1 MNSPLSGFRDLSEP
15 RNVTLISATHGVN
28 EFFSIAIP
36 PIIPFLVADLDI
48 TYTQGGL
55 LLTVFFVMYSVFQ
68 LPAGVIADR
77 VGKKRLLVAGLI
89 GMVIGIYLAAMATSY
104 EALVA
109 SQVVAGISG
118 STYHPTGMSLISDF
132 ETDTTEGKAMGVFG
146 FFGMV
151 GVAGAP
157 LVIGG
162 LAGVI
167 DWRFGLAV
175 AATLGLAFTLVFAVL
190 FADPDDS
197 GDHEPSLDDESTDD
211 ATSPDGGPT
220 ADSTPTDGA
229 PMDETASSDIT
240 DSTGPGA
247 RLSRIREHV
256 VEVLRVPMTL
266 TVVLLLAM
274 TVLVSLQTRAIM
286 TFTTSYVADTTGG
299 TATLGNAVFFVMLV
313 AGSISSLWAGSLAD
327 RVHRGTLGVAVSV
340 ATAALLAVTYL
351 LVTGSR
357 AVPEHLLVGSLLALF
372 FVIGITMYACVPV
385 KNAII
390 SSEAEREFS
399 GSLFGLTQT
408 SSAVG
413 SATGPAL
420 FGFLATEFGM
430 SVAYPL
436 IGGVSLLIG
445 GVFLLLSREA

>member
-68 LPAGVIADR
+68 LPAGVVADR
-77 VGKKRLLVAGLI
+77 VGKKRLLVAGLV
-89 GMVIGIYLAAMATSY
+89 GMVAGIYLAAMATSY

-109 SQVVAGISG
+109 SQIVAGISG

-162 LAGVI
+162 LAGVL

-175 AATLGLAFTLVFAVL
+175 AATLGLAFTIVFGVL
-190 FADPDDS
+190 FADPDRDDGRS
-197 GDHEPSLDDESTDD
+197 EDEADTDETRLEDHGNR
-211 ATSPDGGPT
+211 PDGSGNRGSAT
-220 ADSTPTDGA
+220 GA
-229 PMDETASSDIT
+229 AGTSAPRGT
-240 DSTGPGA
+240 
-247 RLSRIREHV
+247 RLSRLRERV
-256 VEVLRVPMTL
+256 VEVLRVPLTL

-299 TATLGNAVFFVMLV
+299 TATVGNAVFFTMLV
-313 AGSISSLWAGSLAD
+313 AGSVSSLWAGSLAD
-327 RVHRGTLGVAVSV
+327 RVHRGALGVGVSV
-340 ATAALLAVTYL
+340 ATAALLVVTYL
-351 LVTGSR
+351 LVSGSG
-357 AVPEHLLVGSLLALF
+357 ALPQELLIGALMVLFLFIGLA
-372 FVIGITMYACVPV
+372 MYACVPV

-408 SSAVG
+408 SSAIG
-413 SATGPAL
+413 SAVGPAL
-420 FGFLATEFGM
+420 FGYLATAFGM
-430 SVAYPL
+430 QIAYPL
-436 IGGVSLLIG
+436 IGAVSLLIG
-445 GVFLLLSREA
+445 AVFLLLSRGE

>member
-1 MNSPLSGFRDLSEP
+1 M
-15 RNVTLISATHGVN
+15 TLISATHGVN

-48 TYTQGGL
+48 TYTEGGL

-77 VGKKRLLVAGLI
+77 IGKKRLLVGGLI
-89 GMVIGIYLAAMATSY
+89 GMVLGLYLASMADSY

-109 SQVVAGISG
+109 SQVIAGISG

-132 ETDTTEGKAMGVFG
+132 ETGSTEGKAMGVFG
-146 FFGMV
+146 FFGMA

-162 LAGVI
+162 LAGVL

-175 AATLGLAFTLVFAVL
+175 AATLGLVFTLVFAVL
-190 FADPDDS
+190 FSEPESRSPDVAGSDTGPTSADADDRA
-197 GDHEPSLDDESTDD
+197 LDDRDVGDGTAPGSRSTIERLR
-211 ATSPDGGPT
+211 AGV
-220 ADSTPTDGA
+220 
-229 PMDETASSDIT
+229 
-240 DSTGPGA
+240 TG
-247 RLSRIREHV
+247 
-256 VEVLRVPMTL
+256 VLRVPL
-266 TVVLLLAM
+266 TATVLLLLVM

-313 AGSISSLWAGSLAD
+313 SGSVSSLWAGSLAD
-327 RVHRGTLGVAVSV
+327 RVHRGLLGVGVSV
-340 ATAALLAVTYL
+340 ATAVLLVVTYL
-351 LVTGSR
+351 LVSGSG
-357 AVPEHLLVGSLLALF
+357 ALPEELLVGALVVLF
-372 FVIGITMYACVPV
+372 FVIGLAMYACVPV

-413 SATGPAL
+413 SASGPAV
-420 FGFLATEFGM
+420 FGFLATEFGLAI
-430 SVAYPL
+430 AYPL
-436 IGGVSLLIG
+436 IGSVSLLIG
-445 GVFLLLSREA
+445 AAFLLLSRDT